1 MKHLR
6 SFGVCLLGLLLV
18 ACAGTSTTTTTDTT
32 GGGGVTIATTPKV
45 EMIYSPGLGSL
56 ATLPVFGDPLNIRT
70 GEQVRFQMVG
80 YTSAGDRV
88 ILPATNWRTSD
99 TSNTFGTISN
109 TGVYDAASR
118 QTPSTYLV
126 SASYNG
132 IEYSTEYAIKGRET
146 RVTGSVLSQ
155 GTGLPVTGAYIYFY
169 DINGDYVG
177 IAQSTYDGSFRAAL
191 PRLAQRF
198 QVVNDSLPATFFRLI
213 QYNSNTALTT
223 VRPSYLDNRNSSGV
237 VVAQSVSTA
246 GTQYRLTGVSQLCK
260 PLFSTTTS
268 LTASD
273 YYLTNPILVVPTTAT
288 NSLGAPIDPILV
300 AEGCSVP

>member
-18 ACAGTSTTTTTDTT
+18 ACAGTSTTTTTGST
-32 GGGGVTIATTPKV
+32 GGGVSIATTPKV
-45 EMIYSPGLGSL
+45 EMIYSTGLGSL

-70 GEQVRFQMVG
+70 GEQVRFQLVG
-80 YTSAGDRV
+80 YGSTGERV
-88 ILPATNWRTSD
+88 ILSATNWRTSD
-99 TSNTFGTISN
+99 TTNTFGILSN

-126 SASYNG
+126 SATYNG
-132 IEYSTEYAIKGRET
+132 VEYSTEYAIKGRET
-146 RVTGSVLSQ
+146 RVTGMVLNQ
-155 GTGLPVTGAYIYFY
+155 GTGLPVQDAVIYFF

-191 PRLAQRF
+191 PRAAQRF
-198 QVVNDSLPATFFRLI
+198 QIVNDSLSASFFRLI
-213 QYNSNTALTT
+213 QFNSTASLTT

-237 VVAQSVSTA
+237 VVSQSVSTA

-260 PLFSTTTS
+260 PLLSTTTS

-273 YYLTNPILVVPTTAT
+273 YYLSNPILVVPTTAT
-288 NSLGAPIDPILV
+288 NGLGAPLDPFLV
-300 AEGCSVP
+300 AEGCTVP

>member
-1 MKHLR
+1 M
-6 SFGVCLLGLLLV
+6 CGLLLL
-18 ACAGTSTTTTTDTT
+18 ACAGTTPTTTGTT

-45 EMIYSPGLGSL
+45 EMIYSPGLGST

-88 ILPATNWRTSD
+88 ILGATNWRTSD

-109 TGVYDAASR
+109 TGVYDASSR
-118 QTPSTYLV
+118 QTPSALLV
-126 SASYNG
+126 SGTYNG
-132 IEYSTEYAIKGRET
+132 VEYSTEYAIKGRET
-146 RVTGSVLSQ
+146 RVTGSVLHQ
-155 GTGLPVTGAYIYFY
+155 GTGLPVPGVYLYFY
-169 DINGDYVG
+169 DVNGAYVG

-198 QVVNDSLPATFFRLI
+198 QIVNDSLSASFFRLI
-213 QYNSNTALTT
+213 QFNSNAALTT

-237 VVAQSVSTA
+237 PVAQSISTA
-246 GTQYRLTGVSQLCK
+246 GTQYRLTGVSQPCK

-273 YYLTNPILVVPTTAT
+273 YYLSNPILVVPTTAL
-288 NSLGAPIDPILV
+288 NSLGGPLDPLLV

>member
-18 ACAGTSTTTTTDTT
+18 ACAGTSTTTTTGST
-32 GGGGVTIATTPKV
+32 GGGVSISTTPKV
-45 EMIYSPGLGSL
+45 EMIYSTGLGSL

-70 GEQVRFQMVG
+70 GEQVRFQLVG
-80 YTSAGDRV
+80 YGSTGERV
-88 ILPATNWRTSD
+88 ILSATNWRTSD
-99 TSNTFGTISN
+99 TTNTFGILSN

-126 SASYNG
+126 SATYNG

-146 RVTGSVLSQ
+146 RVTGMVLNQ
-155 GTGLPVTGAYIYFY
+155 GTGLPVQDAVIYFF

-191 PRLAQRF
+191 PRAAQRF
-198 QVVNDSLPATFFRLI
+198 QIVNDSLSASFFRLI
-213 QYNSNTALTT
+213 QFNSTAALTT

-237 VVAQSVSTA
+237 VVSQSVSTA

-260 PLFSTTTS
+260 PLLSTTTS

-273 YYLTNPILVVPTTAT
+273 YYLSNPILVVPTTAT
-288 NSLGAPIDPILV
+288 NGLGAPLDPFLV
-300 AEGCSVP
+300 AEGCTVP

>member
-18 ACAGTSTTTTTDTT
+18 ACAGTSTTSTDST

-45 EMIYSPGLGSL
+45 EMIYSPGLGSV

-88 ILPATNWRTSD
+88 VLPATNWRTSD
-99 TSNTFGTISN
+99 TSNTFGVLSN
-109 TGVYDAASR
+109 TGVYDASSR

-126 SASYNG
+126 SGTYNG

-146 RVTGSVLSQ
+146 RVTGSVLNQ
-155 GTGLPVTGAYIYFY
+155 GTGLPVPGAYIYFY
-169 DINGDYVG
+169 DVNGAYVG

-198 QVVNDSLPATFFRLI
+198 QIVNDSLAASFFRLI
-213 QYNSNTALTT
+213 QFNSTAALTT

-237 VVAQSVSTA
+237 VVAQSISTA
-246 GTQYRLTGVSQLCK
+246 GTQYRLTGVSQPCK
-260 PLFSTTTS
+260 PLLSTTTS

-288 NSLGAPIDPILV
+288 NGLGAPIDPILV
-300 AEGCSVP
+300 AEGCTVP